1 MGEIIEALAEQ
12 EHLQWVEWSKALAE
26 TETLSTERLKRWK
39 ALWKP
44 YDKLTE
50 AEKEQDRK
58 YARKILKII
67 GGN

>member
-1 MGEIIEALAEQ
+1 MGETIELLAEQ
-12 EHLQWVEWSKALAE
+12 EHLQWLEWSKALAE
-26 TETLSTERLKRWK
+26 TENLSPERLARWK
-39 ALWKP
+39 KMWKP
-44 YDKLTE
+44 YAKLTE

>member
-1 MGEIIEALAEQ
+1 MGEIIEQLAEHHHEIWSQWSQ
-12 EHLQWVEWSKALAE
+12 EIAQ
-26 TETLSTERLKRWK
+26 TETISTERLKRWK

-44 YDKLTE
+44 YSKLTE

-58 YARKILKII
+58 YARKTLKII